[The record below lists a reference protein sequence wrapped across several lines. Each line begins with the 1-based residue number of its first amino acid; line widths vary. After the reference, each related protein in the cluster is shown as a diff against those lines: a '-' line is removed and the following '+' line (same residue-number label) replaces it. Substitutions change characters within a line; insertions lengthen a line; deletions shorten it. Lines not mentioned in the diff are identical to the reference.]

1 MIDMFALFAV
11 LAAGQTAAGG
21 QAPAPP
27 PPPPPAVKVGEQ
39 APDFTL
45 SYLGTEDGKV
55 GRKEVT
61 LSSYRGK
68 QNVVLA
74 FFPAA
79 FSPGWTT
86 ELSRYRENAGKFN
99 ETNTQVFGIS
109 VDSAWANKA
118 FREQLGIDFPILS
131 DGKRDVA
138 RKYGVLD
145 EENGVARRTT
155 FVIDT
160 NGVVQHIDQA
170 REALDP
176 QGAVGVCQRL
186 HKK

>member
-1 MIDMFALFAV
+1 
-11 LAAGQTAAGG
+11 
-21 QAPAPP
+21 
-27 PPPPPAVKVGEQ
+27 
-39 APDFTL
+39 
-45 SYLGTEDGKV
+45 
-55 GRKEVT
+55 
-61 LSSYRGK
+61 
-68 QNVVLA
+68 
-74 FFPAA
+74 
-79 FSPGWTT
+79 
-86 ELSRYRENAGKFN
+86 
-99 ETNTQVFGIS
+99 VFGIS

-160 NGVVQHIDQA
+160 SGVVQHIDQA